1 MVEYAMLSAE
11 SAVRIVRGWTA
22 QLRPETVIPVLAVAV
37 LVWMVWRTLRP
48 R

>member
-11 SAVRIVRGWTA
+11 SAVRIVRGWSAHLQPGTI
-22 QLRPETVIPVLAVAV
+22 LPILAVVV

>member
-11 SAVRIVRGWTA
+11 SAVRIVRGFTG
-22 QLRPETVIPVLAVAV
+22 QLRPETVLPVLAVLV

>member
-11 SAVRIVRGWTA
+11 SAVRIVRGFA
-22 QLRPETVIPVLAVAV
+22 SQLRPETVLPVLAVLV

>member
-1 MVEYAMLSAE
+1 MVEYAILSAE
-11 SAVRIVRGWTA
+11 SAVRIVRGFTG
-22 QLRPETVIPVLAVAV
+22 QLRPETVLPVLAVLV

>member
-11 SAVRIVRGWTA
+11 SAVRLVRGWSA
-22 QLRPETVIPVLAVAV
+22 HARPETVIPVLAVVV